1 MDLAYESG
9 ALRGDISRIQY
20 WALAYYLVSHRRD
33 ADERAELERKWHAF
47 FADRKLYEQ
56 VFLKDQEDEEEQSAE
71 FGDGDLHR
79 PGIRQP
85 DVLGGKAK
93 HAAGDIQ
100 GILPAFPAALRAPP
114 GDPF

>member
-47 FADRKLYEQ
+47 FADRRLYEQ
-56 VFLKDQEDEEEQSAE
+56 VFLEGQEDEEEQSAE
-71 FGDGDLHR
+71 FDYGDMEEAERMLAELDRRGEITIGEDNI
-79 PGIRQP
+79 GEW
-85 DVLGGKAK
+85 V
-93 HAAGDIQ
+93 
-100 GILPAFPAALRAPP
+100 
-114 GDPF
+114 

>member
-20 WALAYYLVSHRRD
+20 WALAYYLVSRRRD

-71 FGDGDLHR
+71 FDYGDMEEAERMLAELDRRGEITIGEDNI
-79 PGIRQP
+79 GEW
-85 DVLGGKAK
+85 V
-93 HAAGDIQ
+93 
-100 GILPAFPAALRAPP
+100 
-114 GDPF
+114 

>member
-71 FGDGDLHR
+71 FGDGDMEEAERMLAELDR
-79 PGIRQP
+79 RGEITIGE
-85 DVLGGKAK
+85 DNIGEWV
-93 HAAGDIQ
+93 
-100 GILPAFPAALRAPP
+100 
-114 GDPF
+114 